1 MLSNLYKSS
10 WTVIHQDGTRVID
23 NNALLEE
30 KLRKA
35 RQLMKHSRENGQE
48 TEEEGFKDGL
58 DAEKIDVLLA
68 SDPASVEALKKE
80 RDDVLAQIEQA
91 QMELADLRSQADT
104 MIDDAKTQ
112 IASMQMKAYEEA
124 KGQGYAE
131 GKRIGMQEA
140 EAVRDEYLSKM
151 QQNEREYQRQLESLE
166 PEFVET
172 LTGIYEH
179 IFKVDLSRYRDLIS
193 NLLISAMQRIEDSRN
208 FLVHVSKE
216 DYESVLAGREYIRS
230 EAGSAVTVEI
240 VEDVTLSRSQCM
252 IETEN
257 GVYDCSLDTQLAE
270 LGRKL
275 KLLSYERTP
284 EGNR

>member
-1 MLSNLYKSS
+1 
-10 WTVIHQDGTRVID
+10 
-23 NNALLEE
+23 
-30 KLRKA
+30 
-35 RQLMKHSRENGQE
+35 MKHSRDNGQE
-48 TEEEGFKDGL
+48 TEEDGFKDGL

-68 SDPASVEALKKE
+68 PDPASVEALKKE

-104 MIDDAKTQ
+104 MIDDAKSQ